1 MFIAEIAA
9 DSHPLLYVFNAAKVL
24 VAFGVIMTV
33 IPGMIWLQRKMAAWI
48 QLRDG
53 PTKVGLPNWKI
64 FGPLR
69 GWGMFGLMQPLAD
82 MFKLILKEDFIPRR
96 ASKLLFVLAPAL
108 VFVPIAFAFAVIPF
122 GDGFTY
128 VYGTGEGEFFTVKYQ
143 IVDLGVGVLFALAA
157 LSLAVHGLSLAGWA
171 SNNKYGM
178 FGAVRASA
186 QMISYEA
193 AMFMVV
199 LAMVMLYGTLDLREM
214 VLAQSSANDSP
225 GGILSVMGQF
235 LDWGMFKQPLAFIIF
250 AICAFAE
257 SNRLPFDFPEAEA
270 ELIGGYH
277 TEFGSMKFAMF
288 FLGEY
293 YGMVIQACLVVTLFM
308 GGWTLPG
315 LNPTPGSFIASLA
328 GPLVF
333 CAKVGLFLWLYIQV
347 RWTLP
352 RFRFDQLMNLGWKK
366 MIPLALANV
375 VVTAL
380 VLNFL
385 VRQN

>member
-1 MFIAEIAA
+1 M
-9 DSHPLLYVFNAAKVL
+9 V
-24 VAFGVIMTV
+24 
-33 IPGMIWLQRKMAAWI
+33 MA
-48 QLRDG
+48 Q
-53 PTKVGLPNWKI
+53 TNV
-64 FGPLR
+64 
-69 GWGMFGLMQPLAD
+69 
-82 MFKLILKEDFIPRR
+82 ED
-96 ASKLLFVLAPAL
+96 
-108 VFVPIAFAFAVIPF
+108 
-122 GDGFTY
+122 
-128 VYGTGEGEFFTVKYQ
+128 
-143 IVDLGVGVLFALAA
+143 GVGNLLA
-157 LSLAVHGLSLAGWA
+157 
-171 SNNKYGM
+171 
-178 FGAVRASA
+178 
-186 QMISYEA
+186 
-193 AMFMVV
+193 
-199 LAMVMLYGTLDLREM
+199 
-214 VLAQSSANDSP
+214 
-225 GGILSVMGQF
+225 
-235 LDWGMFKQPLAFIIF
+235 WGMFKQPLAFIIF
-250 AICAFAE
+250 CVCAFAE

-315 LNPTPGSFIASLA
+315 LDPTPGTFIASLA

>member
-1 MFIAEIAA
+1 MFLAEIAG
-9 DSHPLLYVFNAAKVL
+9 SEHPLAYLFNALKV
-24 VAFGVIMTV
+24 VAVFGVIMTV
-33 IPGMIWLQRKMAAWI
+33 IPGMIWLERKMAAWI

-53 PTKVGLPNWKI
+53 PTKVGLPNWRV
-64 FGPLR
+64 FGPLA
-69 GWGMFGLMQPLAD
+69 GWGMFGLLQPLAD

-96 ASKLLFVLAPAL
+96 ASKFLFAIAPAL
-108 VFVPIAFAFAVIPF
+108 VFVPIALAFAVVPF
-122 GDGFTY
+122 GHGFY
-128 VYGTGEGEFFTVKYQ
+128 YNTGEETFFVSYQ

-157 LSLAVHGLSLAGWA
+157 LSLAVHGLTLAGWS

-186 QMISYEA
+186 QLISYEA
-193 AMFMVV
+193 AMFMVI
-199 LAMVMLYGTLDLREM
+199 LAMIMLYGTLDLSDM
-214 VLAQSSANDSP
+214 VLQQTNP
-225 GGILSVMGQF
+225 EGFLGGIGE
-235 LDWGMFKQPLAFIIF
+235 WGVFKQPLAFIIF
-250 AICAFAE
+250 CICAFAE

-293 YGMVIQACLVVTLFM
+293 YGMVIQACLVVTLFL

-315 LNPTPGSFIASLA
+315 LDPTPGTFLASLA

-352 RFRFDQLMNLGWKK
+352 RFRFDQLMSLGWKK
-366 MIPLALANV
+366 LIPLALANV
-375 VVTAL
+375 VVTAII
-380 VLNFL
+380 LNL
-385 VRQN
+385 SQRS